1 MLNPAIRS
9 YTLLTCDSNVHCT
22 GPPDLTDL
30 ERDQPTGGTYL
41 GSGPAHEAALAVP
54 AVMSADIIKSEDVPY
69 PIPRSQ
75 RNNDGRI
82 TSVILL
88 GASFFLFSAL
98 LIFMLLRLPSLPID
112 QQAALRFPKNVE
124 DLKTLGSTLSE
135 YQDSYYWEILIFI
148 SVTYI
153 FLQSF
158 MIPGSVLIS
167 ILLGYLF
174 PFPIALAIVALCS
187 AVGATCCYLLV
198 GFIGSQLLL
207 HLIPKQIEQCRL
219 LVSPSHHI
227 LPLQIQRHRHAMFF
241 CICLLRICPL
251 VPNWLV
257 NVSSPIVE
265 IPLLHFFWGTF
276 VGVVP
281 LSLVFVKAGTVLQ
294 ELTDFGMT
302 SLTSMYTLG
311 FLAIA
316 SLLPFLFQ
324 KQIRQWIS

>member
-1 MLNPAIRS
+1 
-9 YTLLTCDSNVHCT
+9 
-22 GPPDLTDL
+22 
-30 ERDQPTGGTYL
+30 
-41 GSGPAHEAALAVP
+41 
-54 AVMSADIIKSEDVPY
+54 MSADILKSENVPY
-69 PIPRSQ
+69 PIPHRQ
-75 RNNDGRI
+75 RNSDGRI
-82 TSVILL
+82 ISVILL
-88 GASFFLFSAL
+88 GASFCSFCTL

-112 QQAALRFPKNVE
+112 QKAALKFPKNVE
-124 DLKTLGSTLSE
+124 DLKTLGSTLSD

-158 MIPGSVLIS
+158 MIPGSALIS

-187 AVGATCCYLLV
+187 AVGSTCCYLLV

-219 LVSPSHHI
+219 L
-227 LPLQIQRHRHAMFF
+227 IQRHRHAMFF

-302 SLTSMYTLG
+302 SLTSVYTLG

>member
-1 MLNPAIRS
+1 
-9 YTLLTCDSNVHCT
+9 
-22 GPPDLTDL
+22 
-30 ERDQPTGGTYL
+30 
-41 GSGPAHEAALAVP
+41 
-54 AVMSADIIKSEDVPY
+54 
-69 PIPRSQ
+69 
-75 RNNDGRI
+75 
-82 TSVILL
+82 
-88 GASFFLFSAL
+88 
-98 LIFMLLRLPSLPID
+98 
-112 QQAALRFPKNVE
+112 
-124 DLKTLGSTLSE
+124 
-135 YQDSYYWEILIFI
+135 
-148 SVTYI
+148 
-153 FLQSF
+153 

-276 VGVVP
+276 VVTICFISFLSRSCRTGVVP